1 MGKTTPC
8 MNLASFLVGGSPSCE
23 TTKSKKW
30 QSGPQEGTEFGQG
43 PVKQRL
49 WHKSLMATTHPPNQ
63 PTNHHHHH
71 HHHHSLTH
79 HHHSDLLKGI
89 KGVEE
94 GPGGQNNPCR
104 NSASFVYGGS
114 QAVKQQKVKNGRVD
128 PKRKQN
134 LVRGQ

>member
-1 MGKTTPC
+1 M
-8 MNLASFLVGGSPSCE
+8 AE
-23 TTKSKKW
+23 
-30 QSGPQEGTEFGQG
+30 EFNAFH
-43 PVKQRL
+43 PP
-49 WHKSLMATTHPPNQ
+49 THPPNQ
-63 PTNHHHHH
+63 PTTTIIIT
-71 HHHHSLTH
+71 HSLTH

-104 NSASFVYGGS
+104 NSASFVYGDS